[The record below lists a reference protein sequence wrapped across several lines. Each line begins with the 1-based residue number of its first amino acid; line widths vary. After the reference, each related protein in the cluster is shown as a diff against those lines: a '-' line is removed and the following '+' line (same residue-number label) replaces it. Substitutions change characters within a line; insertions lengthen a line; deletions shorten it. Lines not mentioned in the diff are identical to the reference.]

1 MSDQSKQLAAA
12 VKNAFEQICE
22 KFGGIDILVSNAGMA
37 PSGSIGQ
44 VSDDMLRKS
53 FEVNFFSHQNC
64 ASEAVKIMK
73 KQNING
79 CLLFNISKQS
89 VNPGKSFGPY
99 GLPKSALLSL
109 CKQYAIDYGSYGIR
123 SNGVN
128 ADRIRSGLMND
139 TMIKT
144 RAKARSVS
152 TDDYMKGNLL
162 LNEVK
167 AEDVAKAFFHL
178 AISKKTT
185 GAILTVD
192 GGNIAASLR

>member
-1 MSDQSKQLAAA
+1 
-12 VKNAFEQICE
+12 
-22 KFGGIDILVSNAGMA
+22 
-37 PSGSIGQ
+37 
-44 VSDDMLRKS
+44 
-53 FEVNFFSHQNC
+53 
-64 ASEAVKIMK
+64 MK
-73 KQNING
+73 KQNTNG

-89 VNPGKSFGPY
+89 VNPGKNFGPY

-109 CKQYAIDYGSYGIR
+109 CKQYAVDYGSYGIR

-128 ADRIRSGLMND
+128 ADRIRSGLMTD
-139 TMIKT
+139 KMIKT
-144 RAKARSVS
+144 RAKARAVS

-178 AISKKTT
+178 ATSKKTT
-185 GAILTVD
+185 GAVLTVD